1 MTALELA
8 EILGRHLLLAGDGYH
23 RTRRCSC
30 GWRTRERGAD
40 DAHRLHVAEVVLGDD
55 ETPTERIGR
64 EAAIAQARAAL
75 VAAKGAEEEG
85 L

>member
-8 EILGRHLLLAGDGYH
+8 EILGRHLLIAGNGYH
-23 RTRRCSC
+23 RTRRCTC
-30 GWRTRERGAD
+30 GWKTREAAAG
-40 DAHRLHVAEVVLGDD
+40 DAHRLHVAEVVLGGD
-55 ETPTERIGR
+55 R
-64 EAAIAQARAAL
+64 EAAMAAARAAL